1 MRLAMFVEISD
12 MTIGTTATITAINR
26 GIAMAVDA
34 NDQIAIDTGVTV
46 ETIVL
51 VDNADGIVN
60 VAIDAKRGVGDR

>member
-1 MRLAMFVEISD
+1 MFVEISD